1 MDYRL
6 LYECK
11 LNLIFE
17 MRSGRE
23 NFSGEVKLKVKT

>member
-1 MDYRL
+1 MERL

-17 MRSGRE
+17 LRNGHGKEPLCRGKIKSE
-23 NFSGEVKLKVKT
+23 D